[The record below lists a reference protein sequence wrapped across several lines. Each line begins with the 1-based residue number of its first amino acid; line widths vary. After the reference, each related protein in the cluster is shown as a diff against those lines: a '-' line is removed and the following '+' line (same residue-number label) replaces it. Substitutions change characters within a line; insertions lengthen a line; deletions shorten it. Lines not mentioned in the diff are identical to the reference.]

1 VGGSA
6 SGRSSRFPTAVASGS
21 LVLRVRDQPTQL
33 KPTEQA
39 SITRSCRADSD
50 TFPIQVIVAWPMD
63 SVAHA
68 TLRHATRNGEERS
81 ISYRVGLEGTA
92 CRICLANAILL
103 AQNGDFGAWSLRR
116 ILLETT
122 ELSSGDPIAE
132 L

>member
-1 VGGSA
+1 VTCA
-6 SGRSSRFPTAVASGS
+6 SLA
-21 LVLRVRDQPTQL
+21 LRVRDQPAQL
-33 KPTEQA
+33 EPTEQA

-63 SVAHA
+63 GVAHA

-81 ISYRVGLEGTA
+81 ISYRVGLEGIA

-103 AQNGDFGAWSLRR
+103 AQNGVFGVWSLCC

-122 ELSSGDPIAE
+122 ALTSGDPIAE